1 VKIEPIHCPAC
12 FAAATVPPGADRVT
26 CEYCGTTSFIEQTHG
41 QITLKFEHELAG
53 LRQTLQD
60 SGAQTVQSV
69 RASAEDTQKEI
80 QRLRLSQELSTVEM
94 RLANTQA
101 EYRALA
107 RNTDKK
113 QSKTVKA
120 QLAQLEREVGAL
132 TAQRAQIYNA
142 LVALDPYQM
151 EGARSSMGSGNRM
164 IGCLGWGALWF
175 TLFLMF
181 STLLVNVLGETGA
194 LLALILSAAIV
205 IYAQRRRKH
214 KAMYVS

>member
-1 VKIEPIHCPAC
+1 MKIEPIHCPAC